1 MRIQSVFFLGLLF
14 LVAACEGISY
24 SNHNSNNTSNVNN
37 ANNINNVN
45 NANNTNN
52 TNNQTDP
59 DVDDDLDG
67 YTENQGDCDDLN
79 PDIRPGIPEIC
90 GDGLD
95 N

>member
-1 MRIQSVFFLGLLF
+1 MTVRLSCLFMLVLF
-14 LVAACEGISY
+14 LAACEGISY
-24 SNHNSNNTSNVNN
+24 SNRSSNNTSNVNN

-45 NANNTNN
+45 NANN

-90 GDGLD
+90 G
-95 N
+95 